1 MGVMEAVVMEAEVMG
16 VGVTA
21 EVVIF
26 KYLFHK
32 IHIKY
37 IKMFKILQVEE
48 EVMVEAEADMEVEVE
63 AATAEVAEATAEW
76 ILR

>member
-1 MGVMEAVVMEAEVMG
+1 MGVMEAVVMEAEVMGVG

-32 IHIKY
+32 IHN
-37 IKMFKILQVEE
+37 IKMFKIL
-48 EVMVEAEADMEVEVE
+48 
-63 AATAEVAEATAEW
+63 
-76 ILR
+76 

>member
-32 IHIKY
+32 IHN
-37 IKMFKILQVEE
+37 IKMFKIL
-48 EVMVEAEADMEVEVE
+48 
-63 AATAEVAEATAEW
+63 
-76 ILR
+76 

>member
-32 IHIKY
+32 IHN